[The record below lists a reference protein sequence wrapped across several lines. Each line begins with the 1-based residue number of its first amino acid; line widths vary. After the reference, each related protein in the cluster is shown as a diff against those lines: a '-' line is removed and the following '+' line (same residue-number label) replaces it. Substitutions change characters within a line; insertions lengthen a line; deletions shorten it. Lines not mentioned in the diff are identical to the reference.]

1 MIFEII
7 IIVFIL
13 YLIYL
18 IVSRPSYSPI
28 VEKPCFDESE
38 ETVATGIAFGGGGT
52 RSVTLYSAALAG
64 VLLKHNEG
72 LEEKMDL
79 NTFINRYKVVGA
91 NSGGSWFTT
100 MMIYSPMFYDMI
112 NSAGKSERDMFGGCR
127 SIKPVLYL
135 SPYCSRENMSDCGY
149 GDTMKCCCD
158 PGYKSNGDGECEM
171 CDDGTHLTMFRLAER
186 MVNETKALYDI
197 HFENDITL
205 TNSEFAEKF
214 LRSNLDI
221 DLYGRHS

>member
-28 VEKPCFDESE
+28 VEKLCFDESE

-112 NSAGKSERDMFGGCR
+112 NSAGKSERDMFGGC
-127 SIKPVLYL
+127 KVL
-135 SPYCSRENMSDCGY
+135 SC
-149 GDTMKCCCD
+149 
-158 PGYKSNGDGECEM
+158 
-171 CDDGTHLTMFRLAER
+171 
-186 MVNETKALYDI
+186 
-197 HFENDITL
+197 
-205 TNSEFAEKF
+205 
-214 LRSNLDI
+214 
-221 DLYGRHS
+221 